1 MSIPSP
7 PRRKPRPLIP
17 EKVVDLERAVEEEEM
32 VPPAAVVVAQ
42 DPNGVAFVRVGLL
55 LLKPS
60 LHSLKRNPRQN
71 HVSLD
76 LLL

>member
-1 MSIPSP
+1 MSIPSQ

-17 EKVVDLERAVEEEEM
+17 EKVVDLEGAVEEEEM
-32 VPPAAVVVAQ
+32 VPAAGVVVQ
-42 DPNGVAFVRVGLL
+42 DPNVVAFVRVGLL

-60 LHSLKRNPRQN
+60 LHSVKRNPRKN
-71 HVSLD
+71 HVSMD